1 MNGAAMKRIEHTLFE
16 ESATPTFWASIF
28 ASAGRERSRKKIR
41 QRAEDF
47 INETGPQNIVSIV
60 EHTPTFGPFSLMVW
74 WYREVPDADT
84 PVIRA
89 SAQNQNV

>member
-1 MNGAAMKRIEHTLFE
+1 VKRIEHTLFE
-16 ESATPTFWASIF
+16 ESATPTFLASIF
-28 ASAGRERSRKKIR
+28 ASLRRERSRKKIR

-47 INETGPQNIVSIV
+47 INETGPEYIVSIV
-60 EHTPTFGPFSLMVW
+60 EHTPSFGSFSLVVW
-74 WYREVPDADT
+74 WYREVPDVDT